1 MSVKKGDL
9 VLFRNEAKDHVPD
22 SISCSEIMVVVKG
35 PYEGLDYIEKTMSSL
50 SVVVDLL
57 VGGDLLKGVPTRFL
71 ERTQDIRDSIDSK
84 EIQRG

>member
-9 VLFRNEAKDHVPD
+9 VLFKEEAKPHIPD
-22 SISCSEIMVVVKG
+22 SISFGDIMVVVKG

-71 ERTQDIRDSIDSK
+71 KRTQDVREYFKAKD
-84 EIQRG
+84 IQRG

>member
-9 VLFRNEAKDHVPD
+9 VLFRDEAKAHVPD
-22 SISCSEIMVVVKG
+22 SISSSEIMVVVKG

>member
-1 MSVKKGDL
+1 VSVKKGDL
-9 VLFRNEAKDHVPD
+9 VLFKEEARAHVPE
-22 SISCSEIMVVVKG
+22 SISSEDIMVVVKG

-71 ERTQDIRDSIDSK
+71 KRTQDVRESFESED
-84 EIQRG
+84 IQRG